1 MSSYIK
7 QIQTTLKN
15 AGHYKGAIDGIA
27 GRLTVQA
34 VEAALSCGICT
45 KSEQADVAVINAT
58 DPTVDGNDHLLDKVS
73 LPSSKGNYT
82 LSQLSLDRLKGV
94 HPNLV
99 KVVKRAIE
107 ISGVDFRVSEGL
119 RTKARQTEL
128 LKQGKTQ
135 TMNSRHLTG
144 HAVDLVAIV
153 NGQVSW
159 DFNHYYSIAQAMSKA
174 ATELGVK
181 VRWGGAWTV
190 ITNKNGTPQDWVRA
204 YKNERAKLGK
214 KPFLDGVHFELPA

>member
-1 MSSYIK
+1 M
-7 QIQTTLKN
+7 
-15 AGHYKGAIDGIA
+15 
-27 GRLTVQA
+27 
-34 VEAALSCGICT
+34 
-45 KSEQADVAVINAT
+45 
-58 DPTVDGNDHLLDKVS
+58 
-73 LPSSKGNYT
+73 
-82 LSQLSLDRLKGV
+82 
-94 HPNLV
+94 
-99 KVVKRAIE
+99 E

-204 YKNERAKLGK
+204 HKNERAKLGK